1 MRTVVTALNVLSSMA
16 CLAMAGLG
24 VLVLMLTQLD
34 PLHTDHLGIA
44 FGSGLLTTFL
54 IVPVVCVVTSRRLL
68 KRGNRSSI
76 FLAFLPFVFV
86 ALGFWVYHIF
96 PWPPVPAN

>member
-1 MRTVVTALNVLSSMA
+1 MRTVVTVLNVLSSMA

-34 PLHTDHLGIA
+34 PLHTDYLGIA
-44 FGSGLLTTFL
+44 FGSGLLATFL
-54 IVPVVCVVTSRRLL
+54 IIPVVCVVASRKLL

-76 FLAFLPFVFV
+76 FLAILPFVFV

-96 PWPPVPAN
+96 PWPPAPAN